1 MLAQLAAEDPK
12 VIMAMVAKLMPSALI
27 EEDITGITADT
38 SKNTD
43 VRITLVQQVSD
54 ATAIT
59 HSDIP
64 NEVQGELLP
73 ADTTH

>member
-27 EEDITGITADT
+27 EEDITGVTANNSNDN
-38 SKNTD
+38 KD
-43 VRITLVQQVSD
+43 IRITLVQQVSD

-59 HSDIP
+59 HNDIS
-64 NEVQGELLP
+64 NAVEGELLDP
-73 ADTTH
+73 LH